1 MSKLEGKVALITG
14 GGTGIGRATALLLA
28 AEGADIA
35 VNYSRSQDDA
45 EKTVEDVQDIGR
57 NTIAVQANVSE
68 DASCRAMVETV
79 VKELGRLDILVN
91 NAGTTRM
98 VPLDDLEGLTEEDWD
113 TIMAVNVKGTFFCC
127 RAAIPHMKTN
137 GGGQIVNTASI
148 AGTTGQGSSI
158 AYSASKA
165 AIICMTQSM
174 AVSQAP
180 DIQVNAVSPGLVET
194 RWVKGWEENN
204 ARHAKGTPMQRN
216 AEAEDVAD
224 AIVGLILSP
233 FTTGQNLVVD
243 GGRSLWLS
251 AIRD

>member
-1 MSKLEGKVALITG
+1 MGKLDGKVALITG
-14 GGTGIGRATALLLA
+14 GGTGIGRSTALLLA
-28 AEGADIA
+28 GEGADIA
-35 VNYSRSQDDA
+35 VNYSRSKDDA
-45 EKTVEDVQDIGR
+45 EKTVADVEALGR
-57 NTIAVQANVSE
+57 KAVAVQANVSE
-68 DASCRAMVETV
+68 DSSCREMVDKV
-79 VKELGRLDILVN
+79 VSELGRLDILVN

-113 TIMAVNVKGTFFCC
+113 SIMDVNVKGTFFCS
-127 RAAIPHMKTN
+127 RAAIPKMKEA
-137 GGGQIVNTASI
+137 GGGRIVNTASI

-180 DIQVNAVSPGLVET
+180 EIQVNAVSPGLVET

-204 ARHAKGTPMQRN
+204 AKHAMGTPMRRN
-216 AEAEDVAD
+216 ATADDVAE

-233 FTTGQNLVVD
+233 FVTGQNLVVD

-251 AIRD
+251 AVRD

>member
-1 MSKLEGKVALITG
+1 MSKLAGKVALITG

-28 AEGADIA
+28 GQGADIA
-35 VNYSRSQDDA
+35 VNYSRSKEDA
-45 EKTVEDVQDIGR
+45 EKTVADIEALGR
-57 NTIAVQANVSE
+57 SAIAVRANVAE
-68 DASCRAMVETV
+68 DASCRVMIDTV
-79 VKELGRLDILVN
+79 VTELGRLDILVN

-113 TIMAVNVKGTFFCC
+113 TIMGVNVKGTFFCC
-127 RAAIPHMKTN
+127 RAAIPRMKAN

-165 AIICMTQSM
+165 AIICMTQSL

-204 ARHAKGTPMQRN
+204 AGHARGTPMQRN
-216 AEAEDVAD
+216 ATAEDVAD
-224 AIVGLILSP
+224 AILGLIISP
-233 FTTGQNLVVD
+233 FVTGQNLVVD

-251 AIRD
+251 AVR

>member
-1 MSKLEGKVALITG
+1 MSLENKVALITG

-28 AEGADIA
+28 EQGANVA
-35 VNYSRSQDDA
+35 VNYSRSKEDA
-45 EKTVEDVQDIGR
+45 EKTVADVEALGR
-57 NTIAVQANVSE
+57 KAIAVQANVAE
-68 DASCRAMVETV
+68 DASCRAMVDAV
-79 VKELGRLDILVN
+79 VDQLGRLDILVN

-98 VPLDDLEGLTEEDWD
+98 VPLDELEGLTEEDWD

-127 RAAIPHMKTN
+127 RAAIPKMKAN

-165 AIICMTQSM
+165 AIICMTQSL

-180 DIQVNAVSPGLVET
+180 EIQVNAVSPGLVET
-194 RWVKGWEENN
+194 RWVEGWEENN

-216 AEAEDVAD
+216 AVAEDVAQ
-224 AIVGLILSP
+224 AILGVIISP
-233 FTTGQNLVVD
+233 FVTGQNLIVD

-251 AIRD
+251 AAR

>member
-1 MSKLEGKVALITG
+1 MKLSGKIALITG

-28 AEGADIA
+28 GEGADIA
-35 VNYSRSQDDA
+35 VNYSRSKEDA
-45 EKTVEDVQDIGR
+45 EKTVSEVEALGR
-57 NTIAVQANVSE
+57 KAIAVQANVAE
-68 DASCRAMVETV
+68 DASCRAIVDTV
-79 VKELGRLDILVN
+79 FSELGRLDILVN

-98 VPLDDLEGLTEEDWD
+98 VPLDDLESLTEEDWD
-113 TIMAVNVKGTFFCC
+113 TIMDVNVKGTFFCC
-127 RAAIPHMKTN
+127 RAAIPKMKEN

-165 AIICMTQSM
+165 GIICMTQSL

-180 DIQVNAVSPGLVET
+180 EIQVNAVSPGLVET
-194 RWVKGWEENN
+194 RWVEGWEENN
-204 ARHAKGTPMQRN
+204 AAHARGTPMRRN
-216 AEAEDVAD
+216 AVAEDVAE
-224 AIVGLILSP
+224 AILGFILNP

-251 AIRD
+251 AVR

>member
-1 MSKLEGKVALITG
+1 MKLSGKVALITG

-28 AEGADIA
+28 GEGADVA
-35 VNYSRSQDDA
+35 VNYSRSKDDA
-45 EKTVEDVQDIGR
+45 EKTVAEVEALGR
-57 NTIAVQANVSE
+57 KAIAVQANVAE
-68 DASCRAMVETV
+68 DASCRAMVNTV
-79 VKELGRLDILVN
+79 FSKLGRLDILVN

-98 VPLDDLEGLTEEDWD
+98 VPLDDLESLTEEDWD
-113 TIMAVNVKGTFFCC
+113 TIMDVNVKGTFFCC
-127 RAAIPHMKTN
+127 RAAIPKMKEN

-165 AIICMTQSM
+165 GIICMTQSL

-180 DIQVNAVSPGLVET
+180 EIQVNAVSPGLVET
-194 RWVKGWEENN
+194 RWVAGWEENN
-204 ARHAKGTPMQRN
+204 AGHARGTPMRRN
-216 AEAEDVAD
+216 AVAKDIAEA
-224 AIVGLILSP
+224 ILGFILNP

-251 AIRD
+251 AVR

>member
-1 MSKLEGKVALITG
+1 MKLSGKVALITG

-28 AEGADIA
+28 SEGADVA
-35 VNYSRSQDDA
+35 VNYSRSKEDA
-45 EKTVEDVQDIGR
+45 EKTVAEVEALGR
-57 NTIAVQANVSE
+57 KAIAIQANVAE
-68 DASCRAMVETV
+68 DASCRAMVDTV
-79 VKELGRLDILVN
+79 VSELGRLDILVN

-98 VPLDDLEGLTEEDWD
+98 VPLDDLESLTEEDWD
-113 TIMAVNVKGTFFCC
+113 TIMGVNVKGTFFCC
-127 RAAIPHMKTN
+127 RAAIPRMKAN

-165 AIICMTQSM
+165 GIICMTQSL

-180 DIQVNAVSPGLVET
+180 EIQVNAVSPGLVET
-194 RWVKGWEENN
+194 RWVEGWEENN
-204 ARHAKGTPMQRN
+204 AGHARGTPMRRN
-216 AEAEDVAD
+216 AVAEDVAE
-224 AIVGLILSP
+224 AILGFILNP

-251 AIRD
+251 AVR

>member
-1 MSKLEGKVALITG
+1 MKLSSKVALITG

-28 AEGADIA
+28 SEGVDVA
-35 VNYSRSQDDA
+35 VNYSRSKEDA
-45 EKTVEDVQDIGR
+45 EKTVAEVEALGR
-57 NTIAVQANVSE
+57 KAIAVQANIAE
-68 DASCRAMVETV
+68 DASCRAMVDTV
-79 VKELGRLDILVN
+79 FSELGRLDILVN

-98 VPLDDLEGLTEEDWD
+98 VPLDDLESLTEEDWD
-113 TIMAVNVKGTFFCC
+113 TIMDVNVKGTFFCC
-127 RAAIPHMKTN
+127 RAAIPKMKEN

-165 AIICMTQSM
+165 GIICMTQSL

-180 DIQVNAVSPGLVET
+180 EIQVNAVSPGLVET
-194 RWVKGWEENN
+194 RWVEGWEENN
-204 ARHAKGTPMQRN
+204 AVHARGTPMQRN
-216 AEAEDVAD
+216 AVAEDIAE
-224 AIVGLILSP
+224 AIFGFILNP

-251 AIRD
+251 AVR

>member
-1 MSKLEGKVALITG
+1 MSKLSGKVALITG

-28 AEGADIA
+28 GEGVDVA
-35 VNYSRSQDDA
+35 VNYSRSKEDA
-45 EKTVEDVQDIGR
+45 EKTVADVKALGR
-57 NTIAVQANVSE
+57 KAIAVQANVAE

-79 VKELGRLDILVN
+79 VSELGKLDILIN

-98 VPLDDLEGLTEEDWD
+98 VALDDLEGLTEEDWD
-113 TIMAVNVKGTFFCC
+113 TIMDVNVKGTFFCC
-127 RAAIPHMKTN
+127 RAAIPKMKAT
-137 GGGQIVNTASI
+137 GGGQIVSTASI

-165 AIICMTQSM
+165 AIICMTQSL

-180 DIQVNAVSPGLVET
+180 EIQVNAVSPGLVET
-194 RWVKGWEENN
+194 RWVAGWEENN

-216 AEAEDVAD
+216 GYAEDVAE
-224 AIVGLILSP
+224 AIVGILLSP
-233 FTTGQNLVVD
+233 FVTGQNLVVD

-251 AIRD
+251 AVRD

>member
-1 MSKLEGKVALITG
+1 MKLSGKTALITG

-28 AEGADIA
+28 SEGADVA
-35 VNYSRSQDDA
+35 VNYSRSKEDA
-45 EKTVEDVQDIGR
+45 EKTVAEVEALGR
-57 NTIAVQANVSE
+57 KAIAVQANVAE
-68 DASCRAMVETV
+68 DASCRAMIDTV
-79 VKELGRLDILVN
+79 FSELARLDILVN

-98 VPLDDLEGLTEEDWD
+98 VPLDDLESLTEEDWD
-113 TIMAVNVKGTFFCC
+113 TIMDVNVKGTFFCC
-127 RAAIPHMKTN
+127 RAAIPKMKEN

-165 AIICMTQSM
+165 GIICMTQSL

-180 DIQVNAVSPGLVET
+180 EIQVNAVSPGLVET
-194 RWVKGWEENN
+194 RWVEGWEENN
-204 ARHAKGTPMQRN
+204 AGHARGTPMRRN
-216 AEAEDVAD
+216 AVAEDVAE
-224 AIVGLILSP
+224 AILGFILNP

-251 AIRD
+251 AVR